1 MPGSLSTVLLVC
13 VSKVAAAAT
22 EKGVIRRIWPIH
34 LTGVALVAGSPG
46 SSCGG
51 VVQGRRMAADSW
63 GLAGR
68 LFWLRLGDQ
77 VAVAHGVVIDG
88 ELEDPVEQQ
97 AATAGTAAVETEHEL
112 VEVAGQVG
120 VVDGALMGAQQ
131 PPFGQ

>member
-1 MPGSLSTVLLVC
+1 MSVGPVTFSVCSLVTVTVL
-13 VSKVAAAAT
+13 
-22 EKGVIRRIWPIH
+22 WPIH
-34 LTGVALVAGSPG
+34 STGVALVGGSPG
-46 SSCGG
+46 SSCGWAF
-51 VVQGRRMAADSW
+51 QGRRMAADSW

-77 VAVAHGVVIDG
+77 VAVAHGVVVDG

-112 VEVAGQVG
+112 VEIVGQVG